1 MAQEPFVHRSVKSVI
16 DEALGRK
23 SGYCLAYAL
32 ADEFVMESAVEQHIA
47 RRRIWAEKYAIR
59 ACYQGWYR
67 RMLPF
72 AASGRSLEVGAG
84 SGDFGSF
91 WPGLIVTDIVPVPW
105 LNLVADGM
113 RLPVADASL
122 ANIVVID
129 LLHHLQGPHQF
140 FMEVSRV
147 LRPGGRLLAI
157 EPYITPVSY
166 LGYRLCHHEDI
177 WFGGYQK
184 PCNDVD
190 DSGASKKDPW
200 QGNLALPNL
209 LFGRNRQGWLKQH
222 PDLRI
227 IHAQKFGFFDFQL
240 AAGFKPRAF
249 VGNPRL
255 YDMFLK
261 IDRKLDWLGWLCGFR
276 MFIVIERI

>member
-1 MAQEPFVHRSVKSVI
+1 LEILKNSDNYCYNKKV
-16 DEALGRK
+16 DAL
-23 SGYCLAYAL
+23 
-32 ADEFVMESAVEQHIA
+32 EVMDFAAEQHIA

-59 ACYQGWYR
+59 ACYRGWYR
-67 RMLPF
+67 RMEPF
-72 AASGRSLEVGAG
+72 VAPGRSLEVGAG

-105 LNLVADGM
+105 LDLVADGM

-129 LLHHLQGPHQF
+129 LLHHLQDPHQF
-140 FMEVSRV
+140 FREVSRA

-177 WFGGYQK
+177 WFGGFQK
-184 PCNDVD
+184 PR
-190 DSGASKKDPW
+190 SERTGPETAKEDPW
-200 QGNLALPNL
+200 QGNLALPNQ
-209 LFGRNRQGWLKQH
+209 LFGRHRRAWLRQH
-222 PDLRI
+222 PSLRI
-227 IHAQKFGFFDFQL
+227 IQARKFGLFDFQL
-240 AAGFKPRAF
+240 AAGFKPRAY

-255 YDMFLK
+255 YDFVLG
-261 IDRKLDWLGWLCGFR
+261 IDRRLDWLGWLCGFR
-276 MFIVIERI
+276 MIVVIERV